1 MLERLLKMTAR
12 TASRSMASTSTASSS
27 KRTLTNAR
35 SEEEEVTTKTTKSTR
50 TIKNLSTS
58 TGNDDDLHTASTT
71 TNRSKRPRYVPSALN
86 ESEVPVS
93 VKVEQEENIQ
103 QSFNGTTGPTTPIRY
118 SLRKRVSGNGVQNGI
133 TESVTEELK
142 PIFKMEDAEELDG
155 DLASTSTTPK
165 KKVGKVKK
173 EPADPFAV
181 SPRKTSVKPIKLDLE
196 EHEVKPAPKRWKEQL
211 EVLTKQ
217 RKRII
222 APVDTLGCEE
232 NGRDEKRKD
241 LRESIES
248 PEEAAKR
255 ARFTTLVS
263 LMLSSQT
270 KDPVTA
276 EAVHNLQRNLPNGLN
291 LNSILNATQ
300 DQISTNINKVGFWRR
315 KTGYIQSAAR
325 ILRDDFD
332 GDVPKTIDELCSLPG
347 VGPKMGFLAL
357 QSAWNINVGI
367 GVDVHVH
374 RVSNRLKW
382 VKSTDPEGT
391 RLQLQSWLPKEL
403 HRSINKTL
411 VGFGQVICQP
421 VGPRC
426 DLCSLGAAKLCPS
439 YRKVDPKSIASRVK
453 VELLPEEEGEEGRKI
468 PADPNVNAT
477 AAVKLEGPEGG
488 GTLLIKEEDERLDW

>member
-1 MLERLLKMTAR
+1 MTAR
-12 TASRSMASTSTASSS
+12 TSSRSISSSAASTS
-27 KRTLTNAR
+27 KRTLASAQ
-35 SEEEEVTTKTTKSTR
+35 SEEE
-50 TIKNLSTS
+50 STS
-58 TGNDDDLHTASTT
+58 SVTASVSAAEDVNAPTAT
-71 TNRSKRPRYVPSALN
+71 IRSKRTRYVPPALDA
-86 ESEVPVS
+86 EDTPVA
-93 VKVEQEENIQ
+93 VKVEQEESVIQ
-103 QSFNGTTGPTTPIRY
+103 SGPATPVRY
-118 SLRKRVSGNGVQNGI
+118 SLRRRVNENGTANGLTE
-133 TESVTEELK
+133 TESEEIK
-142 PIFKMEDAEELDG
+142 PLFKMEDGADEAAG
-155 DLASTSTTPK
+155 SVSTSK
-165 KKVGKVKK
+165 KKSSKVKK

-181 SPRKTSVKPIKLDLE
+181 SPRKKGVKPIKLDLE
-196 EHEVKPAPKRWKEQL
+196 EHEIKPAPKRWKEQL

-241 LRESIES
+241 LRETIES
-248 PEEAAKR
+248 PEESAKR

-276 EAVHNLQRNLPNGLN
+276 EAVHNLQRNLPNGLC
-291 LNSILNATQ
+291 LDSILNATQ
-300 DQISTNINKVGFWRR
+300 DQISSNINKVGFWRR
-315 KTGYIQSAAR
+315 KTGYIQSAAK
-325 ILRDDFD
+325 ILRDDFE

-382 VKSTDPEGT
+382 VKSNDPEGT

-426 DLCSLGAAKLCPS
+426 DLCALGAAKLCPS

-453 VELLPEEEGEEGRKI
+453 VELLPEEDEGAAESNTEPI
-468 PADPNVNAT
+468 

-488 GTLLIKEEDERLDW
+488 GTLLIKQEDERLDW

>member
-1 MLERLLKMTAR
+1 MTAR
-12 TASRSMASTSTASSS
+12 TTSRSITSTPASSSSKRILANGPGEEASASTVTTSTVRTATTSATEDPDAPTTNSRTKRARYVPPALNADDNAAAIKAEHEESVIESYPTTSVRYSLRRRVNGNSMSNGDVKTESEEIKPMFKMEDGEEMAEASTST
-27 KRTLTNAR
+27 
-35 SEEEEVTTKTTKSTR
+35 
-50 TIKNLSTS
+50 
-58 TGNDDDLHTASTT
+58 
-71 TNRSKRPRYVPSALN
+71 
-86 ESEVPVS
+86 
-93 VKVEQEENIQ
+93 
-103 QSFNGTTGPTTPIRY
+103 
-118 SLRKRVSGNGVQNGI
+118 
-133 TESVTEELK
+133 
-142 PIFKMEDAEELDG
+142 
-155 DLASTSTTPK
+155 PK
-165 KKVGKVKK
+165 KKGAKVKK

-196 EHEVKPAPKRWKEQL
+196 EHEIKPAPKRWKEQL

-241 LRESIES
+241 LREMVEA
-248 PEEAAKR
+248 PEESAKR

-276 EAVHNLQRNLPNGLN
+276 EAVHNLQRNLPNGLC
-291 LNSILNATQ
+291 LDSILNATQ
-300 DQISTNINKVGFWRR
+300 DQISSNINKVGFWRR
-315 KTGYIQSAAR
+315 KTGYVQSAAR
-325 ILRDDFD
+325 ILRDDFE
-332 GDVPKTIDELCSLPG
+332 GDIPKTIDELCSLPG

-382 VKSTDPEGT
+382 VKSNDPEGT

-403 HRSINKTL
+403 HRTINKTL

-426 DLCSLGAAKLCPS
+426 DLCALGAAKLCPS

-453 VELLPEEEGEEGRKI
+453 VELLPEEDEVTANSSI
-468 PADPNVNAT
+468 TPT
-477 AAVKLEGPEGG
+477 AAVKIEGPEGG
-488 GTLLIKEEDERLDW
+488 GALLIKQEDERLDW

>member
-1 MLERLLKMTAR
+1 MISRILKMTIR
-12 TASRSMASTSTASSS
+12 TSSRSITSTASASSS
-27 KRTLTNAR
+27 KRTLVQPQ
-35 SEEEEVTTKTTKSTR
+35 SENDSATKDTE
-50 TIKNLSTS
+50 N
-58 TGNDDDLHTASTT
+58 STT
-71 TNRSKRPRYVPSALN
+71 TSRSKRARYVPPALN
-86 ESEVPVS
+86 TENAPVA
-93 VKVEQEENIQ
+93 VKVERQEESIV
-103 QSFNGTTGPTTPIRY
+103 QSELSTPLRY
-118 SLRKRVSGNGVQNGI
+118 SLRRKVSGNGIVKSESDEI
-133 TESVTEELK
+133 T
-142 PIFKMEDAEELDG
+142 PMFKMEDGEEEIE
-155 DLASTSTTPK
+155 STISTPK
-165 KKVGKVKK
+165 KKGTKVKK
-173 EPADPFAV
+173 EAADPFAV

-241 LRESIES
+241 LREMVES
-248 PEEAAKR
+248 PEESAKR

-276 EAVHNLQRNLPNGLN
+276 EAVHNLQRNLPNGLC
-291 LNSILNATQ
+291 LDSILNATQ
-300 DQISTNINKVGFWRR
+300 DQISSNINKVGFWRR

-325 ILRDDFD
+325 ILRDDFE

-382 VKSTDPEGT
+382 VKSNDPEGT

-403 HRSINKTL
+403 HRTINKTL

-426 DLCSLGAAKLCPS
+426 DLCALGAAKLCPS

-453 VELLPEEEGEEGRKI
+453 VELLPEEDEVANEL
-468 PADPNVNAT
+468 NVEAT
-477 AAVKLEGPEGG
+477 DAVKLEGPEGS
-488 GTLLIKEEDERLDW
+488 GTLLVKEEDERLDW

>member
-1 MLERLLKMTAR
+1 MTAR
-12 TASRSMASTSTASSS
+12 TSSRSISSSAASTS
-27 KRTLTNAR
+27 KRTLANAQ
-35 SEEEEVTTKTTKSTR
+35 SEEA
-50 TIKNLSTS
+50 STS
-58 TGNDDDLHTASTT
+58 SVTSSTSAADEVNGPATAI
-71 TNRSKRPRYVPSALN
+71 RSKRTRYVPPAIGA
-86 ESEVPVS
+86 EEAPVA
-93 VKVEQEENIQ
+93 VKVEQEESVIEP
-103 QSFNGTTGPTTPIRY
+103 GPATPVRY
-118 SLRKRVSGNGVQNGI
+118 SLRRRINGNGIANGATE
-133 TESVTEELK
+133 TESGEIK
-142 PIFKMEDAEELDG
+142 PLFKMEEGEEELG
-155 DLASTSTTPK
+155 GSISTPK
-165 KKVGKVKK
+165 KKTAKVKK

-196 EHEVKPAPKRWKEQL
+196 EHEIKPAPKRWKEQL

-241 LRESIES
+241 LREMMES
-248 PEEAAKR
+248 PEESAKR

-276 EAVHNLQRNLPNGLN
+276 EAVHNLQRNLPNGLC
-291 LNSILNATQ
+291 LDSILNATQ
-300 DQISTNINKVGFWRR
+300 DQISSNISKVGFWRR
-315 KTGYIQSAAR
+315 KTGYIQSAAK
-325 ILRDDFD
+325 ILRDDFE

-382 VKSTDPEGT
+382 VKSNDPEGT

-403 HRSINKTL
+403 HRTINKTL

-426 DLCSLGAAKLCPS
+426 DLCALGAAKLCPS

-453 VELLPEEEGEEGRKI
+453 VELLPEEEEVAAETNV
-468 PADPNVNAT
+468 DPT